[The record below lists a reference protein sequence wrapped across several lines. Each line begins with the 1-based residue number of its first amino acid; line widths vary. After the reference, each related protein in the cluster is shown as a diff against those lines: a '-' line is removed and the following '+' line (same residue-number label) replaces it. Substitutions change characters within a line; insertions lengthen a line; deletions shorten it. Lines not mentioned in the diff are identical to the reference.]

1 LTSSGVTGKII
12 DMSNTV
18 KQQYIISLADGKV
31 VSNVEWNFL
40 DEYPIIEYSENM
52 RGAYLFT
59 SYDVATDV
67 MDHMLANGEEPF
79 VATLPGKRYIG
90 FLLNPT

>member
-1 LTSSGVTGKII
+1 MERFKNI

-18 KQQYIISLADGKV
+18 KLHQYIISLADGKV
-31 VSNVEWNFL
+31 VSNVEWNFE

-52 RGAYLFT
+52 SDAYLFT
-59 SYDVATDV
+59 SKALAIDV
-67 MDHMLANGEEPF
+67 MDHMMANGEEPPF

-90 FLLNPT
+90 FLLNTT